1 MTSVHPDQIGC
12 YTAHGETH
20 FYSAK
25 RTELDRAGVQMART
39 LTGFAFEPGSY
50 VLTVSVVQEVVQFAP
65 FEFALQLLGLY
76 GTNAD
81 LSPFDAGRVESL
93 ARQFDPVAI
102 CGVGMEVLEGLKMMG
117 HSAADVFK
125 GRTIWARPDA
135 FEEINAMPGVVAKKV
150 ALIGPALA
158 LECAQGGLHLDGR
171 EWEVSVENKELLL
184 SSRQLRIAPIHRL
197 KTGFSGEMLTGPCSC
212 GSPDPLMRLDGPLQ

>member
-1 MTSVHPDQIGC
+1 MTTSHPDQIGC
-12 YTAHGETH
+12 YTAHGKTH
-20 FYSAK
+20 FYSVK

-39 LTGFAFEPGSY
+39 LRSFAFKPGSY

-102 CGVGMEVLEGLKMMG
+102 CGVGNEVLEGLKMMG
-117 HSAADVFK
+117 HDAAAVFK
-125 GRTIWARPDA
+125 GRTVWARPDA
-135 FEEINAMPGVVAKKV
+135 YDAVKAMPGVAARRVV
-150 ALIGPALA
+150 LVGPALA
-158 LECAQGGLHLDGR
+158 LECAKGGLHIDGR
-171 EWEVSVENKELLL
+171 EWDVTVEGEELVL
-184 SSRQLRIAPIHRL
+184 SSRQYRIDPVSGL
-197 KTGFSGEMLTGPCSC
+197 KTGLPGALTDTPCAC
-212 GSPDPLMRLDGPLQ
+212 GSPDPHVRLTGGI

>member
-1 MTSVHPDQIGC
+1 MTTSHPDQIGC
-12 YTAHGETH
+12 YTVHGKTH
-20 FYSAK
+20 FHSVK

-39 LTGFAFEPGSY
+39 LRSFAFKPGSY

-102 CGVGMEVLEGLKMMG
+102 CGVGNEVLEGLKMMG
-117 HSAADVFK
+117 HDAATVFK
-125 GRTIWARPDA
+125 GRTVWARPDA
-135 FEEINAMPGVVAKKV
+135 YDAIKAMPGVTARRVV
-150 ALIGPALA
+150 LVGPALA
-158 LECAQGGLHLDGR
+158 LECAQGSLHIDGR
-171 EWEVSVENKELLL
+171 EWDVTVDGEELVL
-184 SSRQLRIAPIHRL
+184 SSRQYRIDPVSGL
-197 KTGFSGEMLTGPCSC
+197 KTGFSGALTDTPCAC
-212 GSPDPLMRLDGPLQ
+212 GSPDPHFRLIGGI